1 MKKHW
6 IVLFILVVILGTLA
20 YLSTWTVDKV
30 QVEGCE
36 IVNTQSVSD
45 AMKEEAPLDNTL
57 LLYIKSKMNKLK
69 DLSFVSKMDLELTD
83 KNTVTVTVYEKS
95 IAGCVLYKGDYVYF
109 DKDGIVLDSSK
120 RRVGSAPLIKGL
132 TFTEWSI
139 GKKLP
144 SDDDKKFQTILT
156 ITQLVEK
163 YDLEIDGIKFTAENE
178 IVLQHGGITI
188 ELGEGEYLAVQMMN
202 LGNILKNLEGM
213 SGTLYMK
220 DFDSENATASFRQ
233 KLSEFYVNLLIIS
246 TKTYII

>member
-163 YDLEIDGIKFTAENE
+163 YDLEIDGIKF
-178 IVLQHGGITI
+178 
-188 ELGEGEYLAVQMMN
+188 
-202 LGNILKNLEGM
+202 
-213 SGTLYMK
+213 
-220 DFDSENATASFRQ
+220 
-233 KLSEFYVNLLIIS
+233 
-246 TKTYII
+246 

>member
-6 IVLFILVVILGTLA
+6 IVLFVLIVIAGTVF
-20 YLSTWTVDKV
+20 YLSTFTVE
-30 QVEGCE
+30 QVDVNGCE
-36 IVNTQSVSD
+36 IVNTQTVTD
-45 AMKEEAPLDNTL
+45 AVKAQAPLDNTL
-57 LLYIKSKMNKLK
+57 LLCLKTKFIKL
-69 DLSFVSKMDLELTD
+69 DEIPFVSKMDVEMTGR
-83 KNTVTVTVYEKS
+83 KSIAVTVYEKS
-95 IAGCVLYKGDYVYF
+95 IAGCVLYEGNYVYF

-120 RRVGSAPLIKGL
+120 ERVGTVPLIKGL
-132 TFTEWSI
+132 IFDEWDV

-163 YDLEIDGIKFTAENE
+163 YNLEIDSIKFTAENE

-220 DFDSENATASFRQ
+220 DFDSENATASFS
-233 KLSEFYVNLLIIS
+233 K
-246 TKTYII
+246 K